1 MRALSG
7 DWAGLPTQTLL
18 LVESVVCTRTPSPGQ
33 NPTVYRR
40 SERMGPA
47 RQEEERALRAGAKFT
62 TKNPLAGAAV
72 LSLMASS
79 LMPKPLDARHLPCG
93 AELPPVDL
101 AGALADG
108 QRDGLRRLDPSG
120 AQLARV
126 DLVHRG
132 VRRADD
138 RAQRAPGQG
147 WG

>member
-1 MRALSG
+1 MHHG
-7 DWAGLPTQTLL
+7 DATQK
-18 LVESVVCTRTPSPGQ
+18 EKVC
-33 NPTVYRR
+33 
-40 SERMGPA
+40 
-47 RQEEERALRAGAKFT
+47 
-62 TKNPLAGAAV
+62 AV
-72 LSLMASS
+72 LVKRGNCEQTSTVLLSAASPPFSHSLMASS

-147 WG
+147 